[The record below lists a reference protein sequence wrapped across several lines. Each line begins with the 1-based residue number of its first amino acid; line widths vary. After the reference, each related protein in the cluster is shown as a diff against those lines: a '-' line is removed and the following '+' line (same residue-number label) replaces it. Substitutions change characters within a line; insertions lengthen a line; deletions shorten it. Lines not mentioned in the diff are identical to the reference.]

1 VLRLLRGPVPAPPIL
16 GGGSCLGY
24 RGAGRAPGYP
34 GWGRGLFGQGRGLGL
49 AARGVIG
56 LRLGLLTV
64 VGGIGGCGSG
74 FRAGAL
80 GARLWVLPGK
90 AVAEDFGLGSLNL
103 GWPAYKTLHRTRN
116 NKYLSLR
123 KTIKHCFRY
132 IGSLVRSR
140 INSSPLESTT
150 RYDYLL
156 CSLKFPLK
164 WEIHNNIIMYITVST
179 PIMTC
184 TVRYFLF
191 IVFNKVWLY
200 HSIYGVSIKMGDSEQ
215 HYDVHNNV
223 I

>member
-1 VLRLLRGPVPAPPIL
+1 M
-16 GGGSCLGY
+16 S
-24 RGAGRAPGYP
+24 
-34 GWGRGLFGQGRGLGL
+34 Q
-49 AARGVIG
+49 
-56 LRLGLLTV
+56 
-64 VGGIGGCGSG
+64 
-74 FRAGAL
+74 
-80 GARLWVLPGK
+80 
-90 AVAEDFGLGSLNL
+90 
-103 GWPAYKTLHRTRN
+103 
-116 NKYLSLR
+116 
-123 KTIKHCFRY
+123 
-132 IGSLVRSR
+132 

-150 RYDYLL
+150 RYDYFL

-200 HSIYGVSIKMGDSEQ
+200 HSIYGVSIKMGESGQ